1 MTPADIASLRL
12 WNQHLLQADFSRPQE
27 VVDWLVAVQS
37 QDYTGAKWSVG
48 QRMTTA
54 TDAVLDEAFNTG
66 AILRTHVLRPTWH
79 FVAPADIRW
88 LLMLTAPRV
97 HAVNG
102 TMYRQIGLDEAMLGQ
117 SAAIITQAL
126 QGGNALT
133 RDALRDHLR
142 QAGLDT
148 SNLLRVTY
156 IVMWAELEQIICSGP
171 RQGKQFTYMLMDE
184 RVPAAAPLTYDEAL
198 TELSRRYFRSRGPAT
213 PADFA
218 KWSGLT
224 LSEARNGLEAVK
236 NEFAQVEAGGQVY
249 YLPPTSLPITAA
261 APRAFLLSIYDEMIS
276 SYKDRSAIGEAEV
289 GLKLLSMGNALT
301 HIVLLEG
308 QIVGTFRRELKT
320 KQAVLEL
327 NLFRAVTPR
336 EDEAIVAAAD
346 QYSTFLQLPVHL
358 IRTQP

>member
-1 MTPADIASLRL
+1 
-12 WNQHLLQADFSRPQE
+12 
-27 VVDWLVAVQS
+27 
-37 QDYTGAKWSVG
+37 
-48 QRMTTA
+48 MTTA

-184 RVPAAAPLTYDEAL
+184 RVPAAAPLT
-198 TELSRRYFRSRGPAT
+198 
-213 PADFA
+213 
-218 KWSGLT
+218 
-224 LSEARNGLEAVK
+224 
-236 NEFAQVEAGGQVY
+236 
-249 YLPPTSLPITAA
+249 
-261 APRAFLLSIYDEMIS
+261 
-276 SYKDRSAIGEAEV
+276 DRKSV
-289 GLKLLSMGNALT
+289 
-301 HIVLLEG
+301 V
-308 QIVGTFRRELKT
+308 
-320 KQAVLEL
+320 
-327 NLFRAVTPR
+327 
-336 EDEAIVAAAD
+336 
-346 QYSTFLQLPVHL
+346 
-358 IRTQP
+358 

>member
-1 MTPADIASLRL
+1 M
-12 WNQHLLQADFSRPQE
+12 
-27 VVDWLVAVQS
+27 
-37 QDYTGAKWSVG
+37 
-48 QRMTTA
+48 
-54 TDAVLDEAFNTG
+54 
-66 AILRTHVLRPTWH
+66 
-79 FVAPADIRW
+79 
-88 LLMLTAPRV
+88 
-97 HAVNG
+97 
-102 TMYRQIGLDEAMLGQ
+102 
-117 SAAIITQAL
+117 
-126 QGGNALT
+126 T

-249 YLPPTSLPITAA
+249 YLPSTSLPPTAA